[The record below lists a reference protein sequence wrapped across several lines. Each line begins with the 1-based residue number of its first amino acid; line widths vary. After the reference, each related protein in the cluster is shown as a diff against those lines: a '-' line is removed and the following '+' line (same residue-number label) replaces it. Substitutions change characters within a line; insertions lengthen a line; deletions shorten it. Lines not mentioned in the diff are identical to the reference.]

1 MKYVSSFLLFS
12 LSLLSACSQKT
23 SNATKEKSANEEI
36 ENSLLWKISGNGLT
50 KPSYL
55 FGTMHMLCAE
65 DAMLSNNLKKAI
77 AECDEVYL
85 EVDMDNMMEMF
96 GALGK
101 MKMRGDTTLEDLLFE
116 I

>member
-1 MKYVSSFLLFS
+1 MKYVSSFLIFT

-23 SNATKEKSANEEI
+23 SNATKEKSANEET

-65 DAMLSNNLKKAI
+65 DAKLSNNLKRQLPNATKFI
-77 AECDEVYL
+77 L
-85 EVDMDNMMEMF
+85 
-96 GALGK
+96 K
-101 MKMRGDTTLEDLLFE
+101 WTW
-116 I
+116 II